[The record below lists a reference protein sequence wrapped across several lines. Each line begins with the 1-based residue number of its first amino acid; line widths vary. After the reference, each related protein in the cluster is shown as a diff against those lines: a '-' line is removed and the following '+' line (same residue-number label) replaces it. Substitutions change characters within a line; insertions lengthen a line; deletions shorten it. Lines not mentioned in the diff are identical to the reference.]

1 MKQEET
7 LPKYLHY
14 ANLLHKAQAQKHL
27 QFNESNV
34 LIDTINRNTPIQK
47 ALVYKKID
55 AVIILET
62 NKRSI
67 NLLSAMSNQAIP
79 GISSGTSQANK
90 LIQTIELPLPNQAY
104 ILSATMNEED
114 GIIGLTSTEGLIY
127 FYKYNSQIS
136 KFRLFK
142 IICCCSLFS

>member
-1 MKQEET
+1 
-7 LPKYLHY
+7 
-14 ANLLHKAQAQKHL
+14 L

-34 LIDTINRNTPIQK
+34 FIDSINRNTPIQK

-67 NLLSAMSNQAIP
+67 NLLSAMSNAAIP

-104 ILSATMNEED
+104 ILSVAMNEED
-114 GIIGLTSTEGLIY
+114 GMIALTSTESLIY
-127 FYKYNSQIS
+127 FYKFNSQIS

-142 IICCCSLFS
+142 IICCCNLFS